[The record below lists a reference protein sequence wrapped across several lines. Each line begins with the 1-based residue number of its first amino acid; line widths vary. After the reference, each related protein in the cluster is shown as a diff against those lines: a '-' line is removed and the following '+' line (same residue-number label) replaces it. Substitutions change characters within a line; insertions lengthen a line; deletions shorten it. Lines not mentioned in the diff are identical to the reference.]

1 MYDLI
6 RQDQAYHLFADGR
19 SLLGFVNAADTL
31 SSAAFFIAGTL
42 GLIFLWRERTSGSRH
57 FVVPEEMRAYW
68 VLFCAVTLTGFGS
81 AYYHMAPDDARLMW
95 DRLPMSLRLHG
106 LAGGDDR
113 RAHPPDLGS
122 PAAVSPGSIGGGS
135 VLSGAGAP
143 CTAGESAALCRRPVR
158 FDRCHPCH
166 CHLVPLALY
175 AWTLYLRRAGDL
187 CGGQGCRGARCA
199 DLRLGQIVS
208 GHTLKHLLAGLPS
221 AGCCGCCRCAGRNK

>member
-95 DRLPMSLRLHG
+95 DRLPMSLGFTALLAATIAERVRLTWG
-106 LAGGDDR
+106 LR
-113 RAHPPDLGS
+113 LLFPL
-122 PAAVSPGSIGGGS
+122 VLIGAGS
-135 VLSGAGAP
+135 VLFWRWSALHGAENLLPYVVVQYG
-143 CTAGESAALCRRPVR
+143 SIAAILAIVILFRSRYSHGRYIFGV
-158 FDRCHPCH
+158 
-166 CHLVPLALY
+166 LALY
-175 AWTLYLRRAGDL
+175 AAAKAAEALDAPIFAF
-187 CGGQGCRGARCA
+187 GQF
-199 DLRLGQIVS
+199 LS
-208 GHTLKHLLAGLPS
+208 GHSLKHLLAGLAAWWLLRMLKLRAPQ
-221 AGCCGCCRCAGRNK
+221 